1 MKKMEQKNKA
11 KLEAKNLEK
20 QKRRRQTRYCKLYI
34 TPPLKTLFI
43 LKFGTK
49 FDTRLLVIT
58 TINSCHLTTLITG
71 HKK

>member
-58 TINSCHLTTLITG
+58 TINPCHLTTLITG